1 MHSSHLASILGVIE
15 HTKNLIGTRLLPAS
29 EVLTA
34 RVQPTPRSIAFA
46 QAVTGTFQ
54 PIAEEAIWGR
64 DMDEAWFHLTGTV
77 PAAWAGSAVVAW
89 VDLGTEAMAYDRQGV
104 VLNSLNSGG
113 AFDGTSWKN
122 ARPFIPLLGRCN
134 GTEAVELY
142 LHASCFSHPGA
153 VDNSGPMPGTL
164 VPAGMPLGRVS
175 RVRVARFDQAVWE
188 LYYDVEVL
196 ANLQGVLPANSARRA
211 KIVAAL
217 RACCEAFLRSGDIT
231 TCRDLL
237 RPVLAA
243 HANASALTAVAV
255 GHGHLDTAW
264 LWPLPTSRMKFA
276 RTASNQLHL
285 IERFPGY
292 VFGASS
298 AAHYQWLKEDHPA
311 LFAKVATAISAGT
324 WEILGTTYVEPD
336 CLVPSGES
344 LVRQCLYGARYF
356 TSAYGRTPSYV
367 WLPDTFGFGS
377 GLPQILRHCG
387 CDTLITTKIA
397 WNNCNRPRHHS
408 FRWRGIDGSEVA
420 VHFPPDGSYESTLL
434 PDALLSG
441 EENYGEKAELDRFLV
456 SFGHGDGG
464 GGPHER
470 HLMRGAR
477 SRDLEGVPRVEY
489 GTAASFQAYLQ
500 RHWQRLPVLSD
511 ELYLEQH
518 QGTLTTHGDIK
529 LRNRRLE
536 QALAGVECL
545 LAHGP
550 ASAWPQEAFERMWKT
565 LLLRQFHDILPG
577 TSIRAVY
584 DEALPALDA
593 ARDECLALARAF
605 AQATCPAE
613 PGSWLL
619 FNSLS
624 LPWEG
629 VVTLPP
635 ALHGMGV
642 VDQHGVSHPTQQ
654 EGRLT
659 VAWLRI
665 PAQGFLRLRGA
676 GAAVDAALRAPQAP
690 VLRNEHVHAVFDPAT
705 GLLTSLGD
713 LLPPQATAN
722 EFRLYAD
729 HPAQWD
735 AWNLELDYRNRPAAT
750 ARCTACAL
758 TVSGPVRET
767 VLLNLTLG
775 DSTIVQAIS
784 LPRHG
789 RRIDFVTTIDWRECH
804 RFLRVAFPTAI
815 DAPQAAYQI
824 QHGWIGRPTHPL
836 NEATTA
842 RIEYAAHTFVDLSE
856 PGRGLALL
864 NDCKYG
870 HIVDGA
876 TLELGLLR
884 SPIFP
889 DPLADRGLNHVTYAL
904 LTHADGFPSAAV
916 FAAADGLN
924 RPPLELGAFGLPQ
937 PALAPALSL
946 MTPTIALETIKRAE
960 AGTGWIV
967 RLSNRMGLPA
977 MAQLRAPRA
986 GRLLPCNGLEAAL
999 GPALPEASSWAL
1011 PMRPFEVQTWLLSD

>member
-1 MHSSHLASILGVIE
+1 MHSSHLASILGVVE

-29 EVLTA
+29 EVLQA
-34 RVQPTPRSIAFA
+34 RVQPTSVTLDFA
-46 QAVTGTFQ
+46 QAVAGGFQ

-64 DMDEAWFHLTGTV
+64 NMDEAWFHLTGTV
-77 PAAWAGSAVVAW
+77 PGSWAGAAVVAW
-89 VDLGTEAMAYDRQGV
+89 VDLGTEALAYDRQGT

-122 ARPFIPLLGRCN
+122 ARPFIPLLTRCA
-134 GTEAVELY
+134 GGEAVELY
-142 LHASCFSHPGA
+142 LNATCFAHPGA
-153 VDNSGPMPGTL
+153 VDNSGPVPGTMA
-164 VPAGMPLGRVS
+164 PAGMPLGRVS
-175 RVRVARFDQAVWE
+175 RVRVARFDQEAWN

-217 RACCEAFLRSGDIT
+217 RACCEAFIRSGDLQA
-231 TCRDLL
+231 CRELL

-243 HANASALTAVAV
+243 RANASALTAVAV

-264 LWPLPTSRMKFA
+264 LWPLTTSRKKFA
-276 RTASNQLHL
+276 RTTANQLHL
-285 IERFPGY
+285 IEQFPGY

-298 AAHYQWLKEDHPA
+298 AAHYQWLQEDHPG
-311 LFAKVATAISAGT
+311 LSTRVTAAIAAGS

-344 LVRQCLYGARYF
+344 LVRQCLYGSRFFAA
-356 TSAYGRTPSYV
+356 TYGRHPSYV

-420 VHFPPDGSYESTLL
+420 VHFPPDGSYESSLL
-434 PDALLSG
+434 PEALLAG

-456 SFGHGDGG
+456 VFGHGDGG

-470 HLMRGAR
+470 HLMRAAR

-536 QALAGVECL
+536 QALAAAECL

-550 ASAWPQEAFERMWKT
+550 AAAWPQQAFERLWKT

-577 TSIRAVY
+577 TSIREVY

-593 ARDECLALARAF
+593 ARGECLSLARSF
-605 AQATCPAE
+605 AAATCPAE

-619 FNSLS
+619 FNSLA

-629 VVTLPP
+629 VVELPP
-635 ALHGMGV
+635 RLHGMGV
-642 VDQHGVSHPTQQ
+642 VDQHGASHPTQQ
-654 EGRLT
+654 EGPVT

-665 PAQGFLRLRGA
+665 PAQGFLRLRASGQA
-676 GAAVDAALRAPQAP
+676 PDALLRAPQAP
-690 VLRNEHVHAVFDPAT
+690 VLRNDAVHALFDPAS
-705 GLLTSLGD
+705 GLLVSLGD
-713 LLPPQATAN
+713 LLPPGAAAN
-722 EFRLYAD
+722 EFRAYAD
-729 HPAQWD
+729 HPSQWD
-735 AWNLELDYRNRPAAT
+735 AWNLELDYRDRPAAIAT
-750 ARCTACAL
+750 CQSCAL
-758 TVSGPVRET
+758 MVQGPVRET
-767 VLLNLTLG
+767 VRVRLTIG
-775 DSTIVQAIS
+775 ASTIEQSIS
-784 LPRHG
+784 LARGG
-789 RRIDFVTTIDWRECH
+789 RRIEFATVIDWQECH

-815 DAPQAAYQI
+815 QAPQAAYQI

-842 RIEYAAHTFVDLSE
+842 RIEYAAHGFVDLSE

-870 HIVDGA
+870 HIVAGA

-884 SPIFP
+884 SPVFP
-889 DPLADRGLNHVTYAL
+889 DPLADRGTNHVTYAL
-904 LTHADGFPSAAV
+904 LAHAEAFPCQAV
-916 FAAADGLN
+916 FAAADCLN
-924 RPPLELGAFGLPQ
+924 RPPLELGAFGLPDATAQ
-937 PALAPALSL
+937 PALTLS
-946 MTPTIALETIKRAE
+946 TPGIALETIKRAE
-960 AGTGWIV
+960 AGGGWVI

-977 MAQLRAPRA
+977 TAELRAAQA
-986 GRLLPCNGLEAAL
+986 GRLQPCSGLEVPL
-999 GPALPEASSWAL
+999 QDALPLASTWTLA
-1011 PMRPFEVQTWLLSD
+1011 MRPFELQTWLLRD